1 MSSKNLA
8 EPTLPFKF
16 QRGQFIIH
24 RNNDFYVVTGL
35 PDEYRIEATG
45 EPAYAY
51 RKLDSD
57 GVTPIGVKWIRAQ
70 SIMEDEGRFTA
81 TGFMSLDV
89 ISKG

>member
-1 MSSKNLA
+1 MTSKQLVA
-8 EPTLPFKF
+8 PTLPFKF
-16 QRGQFIIH
+16 QRGQLIIH
-24 RNNDFYVVTGL
+24 RNNDPYVVTGL

-51 RKLDSD
+51 RRLDSD
-57 GVTPIGVKWIRAQ
+57 GITLIGVKWIRAQ

-89 ISKG
+89 IKG

>member
-1 MSSKNLA
+1 MSSKELQA
-8 EPTLPFKF
+8 PSLPFKF
-16 QRGQFIIH
+16 QRGQLITH
-24 RNNDFYVVTGL
+24 RNNDHYIVTGL

-57 GVTPIGVKWIRAQ
+57 SVTPIGVNWIRAQ
-70 SIMEDEGRFTA
+70 SVMEDEGRFTA
-81 TGFMSLDV
+81 LGFMSLDV